1 MFIPVIRAFCALPL
15 AQQNSVIPDEAVR
28 LLMVMMSTEESS
40 SVAKPLRRSA
50 PNQNAVYSE

>member
-1 MFIPVIRAFCALPL
+1 MKQYA
-15 AQQNSVIPDEAVR
+15 